1 MVIPGFGLGDFNL
14 IICVHAYQACL
25 RYTAAMGTADLL
37 PCQLHWRH
45 LVSEVKLLTCW
56 SMSTN
61 PERVKLCALPN
72 LGDVSH
78 WKSAWL
84 SAPRRRL
91 RCGHNKHKPAPF
103 APRSCSNGHPS
114 RRTRS
119 HLNLVSRATASAS
132 PKLYIHIRKRGAQLS
147 VYKNSTIIAH
157 INYKITQVQQT
168 RYDGHNSESKRQ
180 SAQEKRACKLLQCRH
195 RGGGHTN
202 PCVP

>member
-1 MVIPGFGLGDFNL
+1 MVINPSDPGLRSRRFQFNTS
-14 IICVHAYQACL
+14 VHVYQAYL
-25 RYTAAMGTADLL
+25 RYTAAMGTADGQ
-37 PCQLHWRH
+37 PCQQQRRH
-45 LVSEVKLLTCW
+45 LVSEGKLLTCW

-114 RRTRS
+114 RRPRS
-119 HLNLVSRATASAS
+119 H
-132 PKLYIHIRKRGAQLS
+132 PKPRLS
-147 VYKNSTIIAH
+147 SNSVRLAKTVH
-157 INYKITQVQQT
+157 TYQKTGGTTFSVQKQHNYCT
-168 RYDGHNSESKRQ
+168 Y
-180 SAQEKRACKLLQCRH
+180 
-195 RGGGHTN
+195 
-202 PCVP
+202 